1 MFAHQAMRPAGS
13 AARGSASIRGGLGAL
28 AAGCVLLATACTAP
42 PPAPLARADP
52 ADPGARVPPAAY
64 RSVTG
69 SYRSQR
75 PVEPRAWD
83 EQNERVAPAPKQ

>member
-1 MFAHQAMRPAGS
+1 MFMRQPMRPAAVGP
-13 AARGSASIRGGLGAL
+13 RGSAPMRAGLRAL
-28 AAGCVLLATACTAP
+28 AVGGMLLTTGCAAP
-42 PPAPLARADP
+42 PPAPLAGPDP
-52 ADPGARVPPAAY
+52 ADPSLRVPPAAY

-75 PVEPRAWD
+75 PAEPRAWD